1 MVEVTDGKR
10 TIRVPEGTA
19 QAMLSEDWLKAEGW
33 TIVKPVGTAP
43 QEVIQFQQAKLKEI
57 QGDVI
62 KADNVKPDVPGVGK
76 SETDLSLLSI
86 RKLEEILDTLTSDQL
101 LKLKDD
107 ARKTARLLAE
117 KKLKEHA
124 G

>member
-1 MVEVTDGKR
+1 MIEVTDGKR

-57 QGDVI
+57 QGEVI
-62 KADNVKPDVPGVGK
+62 KTK
-76 SETDLSLLSI
+76 SEETDLSLLSI
-86 RKLEEILDTLTSDQL
+86 RKLEEMLDTLTSDQL

-107 ARKTARLLAE
+107 PRKTARLLAE